1 MGNALSM
8 QNNMTNANSSNGSSV
23 KPSLPKQPVSS
34 DNLETTEQVIDS
46 IASYYILTMDFVSLN
61 KLLEKQYCDDLIV
74 LTADIISKHVTQAEI
89 EYLEQKIVNGT
100 PKEEIVKK
108 NVSFFKQ
115 SELNKMDIPD
125 PVNKQRACIGIAKYY
140 IKIAHLFASIVM
152 TLNPVYSYLDK
163 TGNTVNV
170 PLYKKDTIPKGVDVK
185 LEEYGICGERI
196 RALRSDNKYDGLR
209 VGDAIQVS
217 PNVCA
222 MNKKLDGS
230 IKSLVD
236 EPGIPE
242 LMHLYYDDKYDFKKG
257 VFTGMSPETQKEYEN
272 NVREF
277 YAQFTGNKEV
287 PEDIKEFRDIKLKDY
302 SKSPQCAT
310 NAQNSGK
317 FTSELKTDS
326 TERYTLFSKYAQHV
340 QSMMLNANK
349 NQEKLVQIINQM
361 FEKKP
366 DPNGA
371 ESVRIHKDLTEAKL
385 QQLVVDARKLII
397 ELYLKCEMD
406 YQEGLNIYEA
416 IVQSS
421 IVKTTEKQVREL
433 TALKDK
439 YANALNVSPGIGSS
453 ITKDTEKEKG
463 NKEKEKEKPEEH
475 KEKDKEKDKGENKEK
490 ETEIKVPYISLDNP
504 IPPKES
510 SPLEIAEKEQIN
522 QENMDSKE
530 EMDQPVDIPMN
541 KENLAGEV
549 IDKRDPKYA
558 EEKYL
563 LAGEQEEKEN
573 K

>member
-8 QNNMTNANSSNGSSV
+8 QNNMTSANSSNGSTTN
-23 KPSLPKQPVSS
+23 PSLPKKSGS
-34 DNLETTEQVIDS
+34 NDNLDTMEQAIDS
-46 IASYYILTMDFVSLN
+46 IASYYILTLDFVSLN

-74 LTADIISKHVTQAEI
+74 LTADIINKHVTQAEV
-89 EYLEQKIVNGT
+89 EYLEQKIVNGA

-170 PLYKKDTIPKGVDVK
+170 PLYKKDSIPKGTEVK

-209 VGDAIQVS
+209 VGDAIQVN

-222 MNKKLDGS
+222 MNKKMDGS

-287 PEDIKEFRDIKLKDY
+287 PESIKEFRDIKLKDY

-310 NAQNSGK
+310 NAQSAGK
-317 FTSELKTDS
+317 FTSELKNDR

-340 QSMMLNANK
+340 QSMMRNANK
-349 NQEKLVQIINQM
+349 NQEKLVQIINQL
-361 FEKKP
+361 FEKKSH
-366 DPNGA
+366 PNEA

-421 IVKTTEKQVREL
+421 IVKTTEKQLREL
-433 TALKDK
+433 TLLKEK
-439 YANALNVSPGIGSS
+439 YANARPVTTGIGSQ
-453 ITKDTEKEKG
+453 ITEDKEKE
-463 NKEKEKEKPEEH
+463 KEKEKEKPEE
-475 KEKDKEKDKGENKEK
+475 KEKEKENDKEKPEEK
-490 ETEIKVPYISLDNP
+490 EIQVPYISLDKP
-504 IPPKES
+504 ISPKES
-510 SPLEIAEKEQIN
+510 SQLEIEQKEQMN

-530 EMDQPVDIPMN
+530 ERGKPADIPMN
-541 KENLAGEV
+541 KARLTGNV
-549 IDKRDPKYA
+549 IDKRDKKYA
-558 EEKYL
+558 SEEYL